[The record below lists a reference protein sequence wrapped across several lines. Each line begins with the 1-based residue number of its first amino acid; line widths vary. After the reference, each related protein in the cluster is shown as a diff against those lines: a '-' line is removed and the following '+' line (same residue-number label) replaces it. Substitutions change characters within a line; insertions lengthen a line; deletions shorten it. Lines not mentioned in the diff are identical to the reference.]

1 MNCQQADEHIY
12 AFCDNTLASLLRT
25 DLEKHLKECDLC
37 QKKVNLT
44 FMENEILKN
53 PEKVPVLPEE
63 FTKRVMKKIQDSGS
77 TTASRSN
84 ENIGS
89 NRNFT
94 AKLLNTRLT
103 PLLISAALL
112 LALVAP
118 GLIDLGGHLF
128 RANNSIS
135 EDNNS
140 ISIKEGKEND
150 RIKHLAGGTDK
161 DTNNEMNIYNGENRN
176 VKKYEKNEEKSAS
189 LDLPP
194 SKQVSPAPS
203 SGVFYLQPYNLPGS
217 YRLAAIISDVEDNL
231 TFVYK
236 KAETGEEISL
246 RISPQSKDKSEV
258 GTAEKTA
265 EEKSLRREAVIA
277 GAGESTVPAPEDA
290 SSISWNIN
298 YNNDNYS
305 VTLSGNLPSDELAQI
320 AASIKFKEGN
330 NDDEN

>member
-12 AFCDNTLASLLRT
+12 AFCDNTLASQLRT
-25 DLEKHLKECDLC
+25 DLEEHLKECDLC

-53 PEKVPVLPEE
+53 PEEVPVLPEE
-63 FTKRVMKKIQDSGS
+63 FTKRVIKKIQNSES
-77 TTASRSN
+77 ATAPHSN
-84 ENIGS
+84 KSISN

-94 AKLLNTRLT
+94 AKLLNMRLA
-103 PLLISAALL
+103 PVLISAALL

-118 GLIDLGGHLF
+118 DLIDLGGHLF

-135 EDNNS
+135 DDNNS
-140 ISIKEGKEND
+140 ISIKEGKET
-150 RIKHLAGGTDK
+150 GGTAK
-161 DTNNEMNIYNGENRN
+161 DTNNEMNIYYRENKN
-176 VKKYEKNEEKSAS
+176 AKKHEESEEKSVS

-246 RISPQSKDKSEV
+246 RISPQSRDKSEA

-265 EEKSLRREAVIA
+265 EEKLLRREAVIM
-277 GAGESTVPAPEDA
+277 GAGESTVSAPEDA

-330 NDDEN
+330 NDDENQ